1 MNGGFKMK
9 DAKPITLE
17 IQNGVVTIELPG
29 GQVFGDKDSNAWRMI
44 AYAIETNKAIK
55 VVTD

>member
-1 MNGGFKMK
+1 MK

>member
-1 MNGGFKMK
+1 MK

-17 IQNGVVTIELPG
+17 IQNGVVTVKLPG

-44 AYAIETNKAIK
+44 AYAIEKGETIKA
-55 VVTD
+55 TTY